1 MLVEM
6 SKGLAKSM
14 RDELATAI
22 ENFGEAVHIHRAID
36 RAETIRKDIVT
47 LISPLTI
54 IRYIEGT
61 VEDITSLLQGSSRL
75 TEGDIEKLV
84 ESWDAI
90 LNGLFEIRTIV
101 EKDQHPNKLWDRV
114 NASKNMIEI
123 RRHLSSL
130 LALVTFDEEKAHDLY
145 DGRNNAQTQ
154 YKAAIDR
161 IRGNLEKDARVHM
174 STIGSSHKL
183 PVHEEDTDLSK
194 EFEALSLN
202 KFDIEDLS
210 SEINPKKTIIVFDEA
225 GCIPS
230 YELLGLSRLGRDIQA
245 LILVGDK
252 CQLPPYDASQ
262 GRRPRSQRYGSS
274 QRFGR
279 KSREVNSVKSL
290 LDVSALSI
298 DDSKVVLGTQ
308 YRVPKDIADMLNTR
322 VYKGHYKT
330 CPSSDIPRK
339 GLRVEHVQRDPRP
352 RKKYV
357 NAYEVRRGLEL
368 VEELDCDDRI
378 ASILVITPVSVGIAF
393 DKCSIY
399 CCANT

>member
-6 SKGLAKSM
+6 SKGLAKCM

-22 ENFGEAVHIHRAID
+22 EKFGEAVRIQRAID
-36 RAETIRKDIVT
+36 RAKTIRDDTVK

-61 VEDITSLLQGSSRL
+61 IEDITSLLQGSNRL
-75 TEGDIEKLV
+75 TEGDVEKLV

-90 LNGLFEIRTIV
+90 LNGLFEIRTIT
-101 EKDQHPNKLWDRV
+101 EKDKRPKLWDRA
-114 NASKNMIEI
+114 NASRNMIEI
-123 RRHLSSL
+123 RSHLSSL
-130 LALVTFDEEKAHDLY
+130 LRLDIFDEEKAHDLY
-145 DGRNNAQTQ
+145 DGRNNAQTY

-194 EFEALSLN
+194 EFEALSMNDFDTDQIN
-202 KFDIEDLS
+202 K
-210 SEINPKKTIIVFDEA
+210 KKTIIVFDEA

-252 CQLPPYDASQ
+252 HQLPPYDASQ
-262 GRRPRSQRYGSS
+262 GKRPRSQRYGSS

-279 KSREVNSVKSL
+279 KSREMISVKSL
-290 LDVSALSI
+290 LDVSTLSI
-298 DDSKVVLGTQ
+298 NDSKVVLGTQ

-322 VYKGHYKT
+322 VYKGYYKT
-330 CPSSDIPRK
+330 CPTSNIPHK

-368 VEELDCDDRI
+368 IEELDCDDRI

-393 DKCSIY
+393 DKCSIS